1 MNPKSTSAIIIAVL
15 AGVVVI
21 ANLYF
26 TFRTKFQEP
35 VAGMKLEEVI
45 SVKELHLVKHHYNDQ
60 FYLHRKNNPEK
71 AVRAIADIPVTVTAY
86 IDLKAVKVIRSNDS
100 IKQIVLPRAKM
111 IDPQY
116 HISELQVKKTRSFIF
131 YVGKDLY
138 PEVANY
144 LKDNLASRAAV
155 IKERAVSNNIILQAE
170 TEAKLYVE
178 SLLRATGH
186 PNVAVVYSKT

>member
-1 MNPKSTSAIIIAVL
+1 MNTKSTSAIIIAVL
-15 AGVVVI
+15 AGAVVI

-26 TFRTKFQEP
+26 TFRTKFSEP

-60 FYLHRKNNPEK
+60 FYLHRKNNAEK

-86 IDLKAVKVIRSNDS
+86 IDLKAVKVVRSNDS
-100 IKQIVLPRAKM
+100 IKQIILPRAKM
-111 IDPQY
+111 IEPQY

-131 YVGKDLY
+131 YAGKDLY

-144 LKDNLASRAAV
+144 LKDNLALRAAV
-155 IKERAVSNNIILQAE
+155 IRERAVSNNIILQAE